1 MGARKAQI
9 PAGVRSDGRTNGR
22 TLRTGGSQRNDTLEK
37 QKRQLPKQIYF
48 SAFSK
53 LQEIQ
58 SRDPNPSSAS
68 VRMDER
74 TIRWGALDARSNEET
89 DRRSGHKPSNIRAR
103 RTEGTD
109 EWTDQRTHE
118 RGVATQKR
126 KSQEQI
132 CFGGVQLNKQTN
144 GRMI

>member
-74 TIRWGALDARSNEET
+74 TIRWERLTLDRTKRRT
-89 DRRSGHKPSNIRAR
+89 DVPGIKPSNMRAR